1 MPFLHKIF
9 TILMIYALFTQIF
22 RCFWTENQNPQR
34 FSLFGCM
41 HRLNIAL
48 LYCRCNQMRFS
59 DICGTKSLTFI
70 SRMSKQRNKIPDA
83 GEEEQ
88 CGICGDPC
96 HSIPWAWSRG
106 DLRVADESSQWLR
119 LNPNIWKTGFLLL
132 LLRHK
137 KYGHGVN
144 PCGW

>member
-1 MPFLHKIF
+1 MAINCSRLNWQNQPRFWHRSKI
-9 TILMIYALFTQIF
+9 
-22 RCFWTENQNPQR
+22 WTENQNPQR

-83 GEEEQ
+83 GDEEQ

-96 HSIPWAWSRG
+96 HSILWAWSRG
-106 DLRVADESSQWLR
+106 IWGWPMSH
-119 LNPNIWKTGFLLL
+119 LNDWDSILTFGKQDFSYLCSVIRNTDMVLTHVG
-132 LLRHK
+132 
-137 KYGHGVN
+137 GN
-144 PCGW
+144 